1 MVLKT
6 DYKDEV
12 LSSSQPYRTYN
23 IVGSN
28 GSPLYSGVRINRA
41 DTPQQEGTKFGAS
54 DINTTNTAINS
65 NTAKNETQ
73 DKSIE
78 TLRKDVSDIKK
89 DVLLWSGSKNGYVI
103 DITLNST
110 PLQFKWII
118 IECVINSNHY
128 YAVCPVINYESINNG
143 MALDTFRVITIQKLI
158 YNTSNKNLQINAAI
172 WANQQNNAPITVVA
186 VYGRY

>member
-1 MVLKT
+1 MALKT

-23 IVGSN
+23 IIDSN

-41 DTPQQEGTKFGAS
+41 DTPQQEGSKFGAS
-54 DINTTNTAINS
+54 DINTTNGAINS

-89 DVLLWSGSKNGYVI
+89 DVLLWSGSQNGYTI
-103 DITLNST
+103 NITLNSS

-118 IECVINSNHY
+118 IECVINNNHY

-143 MALDTFRVITIQKLI
+143 MALSTYTMLTIEKLI
-158 YNTSNKNLQINAAI
+158 YTPSNKNLQINAAV
-172 WANQQNNAPITVVA
+172 WVNQQNNSPITVVA